1 MDRYMGSTMFCKEC
15 AAESD
20 IYVDPRAGEIIC
32 RTCAVVIGERCI
44 DDGAEWQTYA
54 EDSTNGRADPNRCG
68 AAASPLLSAKSG
80 MNTLIEGGQDSK
92 LTAKLQKLQGMAVK
106 ESASERA
113 LKMDFFGK
121 VREFGN
127 RLGLTHAM
135 QEHAC
140 LLLRKAED
148 SGLFKVKK
156 AERGVAICVAVTLL
170 TCRQWRRGQTM
181 KEMSTMFN
189 VSLKALNKA
198 VKKLSNL
205 EIERAPSLRGEHHI
219 PPLCDKLGLPPFVS
233 VAARHAAQ
241 QASRWDLVDGMKPS
255 AVAAAAVLLVCSCW
269 NPAACG
275 DGVVDRRS
283 KKVRKTQQQ
292 QQAVVEGET
301 WDVRP
306 AAVSEAGGTTVMAMK
321 RPFRAMYEQR
331 GRLFTVEFLER
342 RAAKEVTLETLKP
355 ILV

>member
-15 AAESD
+15 MAESD

-54 EDSTNGRADPNRCG
+54 EDSNNGRADPNRCG
-68 AAASPLLSAKSG
+68 DAASPLLSAKSG
-80 MNTLIEGGQDSK
+80 MNTRIEGGQDSK

-205 EIERAPSLRGEHHI
+205 EIEKAPSLRGEHHI

-233 VAARHAAQ
+233 VAARHTAQ
-241 QASRWDLVDGMKPS
+241 QASR
-255 AVAAAAVLLVCSCW
+255 
-269 NPAACG
+269 
-275 DGVVDRRS
+275 S
-283 KKVRKTQQQ
+283 KKARKT

-301 WDVRP
+301 WDVGP

>member
-54 EDSTNGRADPNRCG
+54 EDSNNGRADPNRCG

-127 RLGLTHAM
+127 RLGLTHTM

-241 QASRWDLVDGMKPS
+241 QASR
-255 AVAAAAVLLVCSCW
+255 
-269 NPAACG
+269 
-275 DGVVDRRS
+275 S
-283 KKVRKTQQQ
+283 KKARKTQQQQ

-321 RPFRAMYEQR
+321 RPYRAMYEQR